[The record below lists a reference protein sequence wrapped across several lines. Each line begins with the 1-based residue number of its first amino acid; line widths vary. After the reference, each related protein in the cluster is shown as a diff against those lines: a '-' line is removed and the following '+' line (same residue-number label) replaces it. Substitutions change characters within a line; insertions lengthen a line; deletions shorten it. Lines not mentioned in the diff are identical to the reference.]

1 MVIVEPVTVVLAR
14 AGALLVWA
22 WPRLLAWFLL
32 GWGLRLAAL
41 RLAAEVG
48 VHSALL
54 GMLILPLAVLARLGS
69 YIAMFL
75 SLRDGLALDRLQ
87 PADDAAAKSV
97 PSHAGEAFAA
107 AVLPFFTLYTAVKFL
122 EQDFEQ
128 YARWVLAR
136 VNVFSPDVRTGD
148 PTDIGSGWLVL
159 FIAATAFLLRFLLK
173 RRAERLPWW
182 TSVATVYLE
191 ALWVLLAVPKVWQ
204 ALVHGLP
211 QWLSRRRANTW
222 LHGLWDAMLAHAG
235 PLATALH
242 WCGATIVALV
252 PVVAMPIGWLTVAA
266 VIYSRSLDDDDPA
279 ARARVVGRLRRGER
293 MRKRW
298 VRLHPVVRSRSR
310 ELIADL
316 MARVQPLI
324 DAVRMMARVG
334 LAPMSVY
341 VLAYAVVAAAPS
353 WLFWMI
359 TRVVGPHPLPWW
371 RVVDEPIDL
380 LCQAVVEPVRIVL
393 VAAAFA
399 FCAHR
404 FARAE
409 SAAGPAR
416 TVVRR

>member
-1 MVIVEPVTVVLAR
+1 MEPVTVVVAR
-14 AGALLVWA
+14 AAKLLVWA

-32 GWGLRLAAL
+32 GWVLRLAAL

-75 SLRDGLALDRLQ
+75 ALRDGLALDRLR
-87 PADDAAAKSV
+87 PDDASEQAGTTR
-97 PSHAGEAFAA
+97 AGEVFAA

-136 VNVFSPDVRTGD
+136 VNVFSADVRSGD

-159 FIAATAFLLRFLLK
+159 FVAATAFLLRFLLK
-173 RRAERLPWW
+173 RRAKKLPWW
-182 TSVATVYLE
+182 TSAVTVYLE

-211 QWLSRRRANTW
+211 AWLSQRRANTW
-222 LHGLWDAMLAHAG
+222 LQGLWETLLTHAG
-235 PLATALH
+235 PVAAALH
-242 WCGATIVALV
+242 WCGAAIVALV
-252 PVVAMPIGWLTVAA
+252 PVVALPIGWLTVAA
-266 VIYSRSLDDDDPA
+266 VIYSRALDQDDPA
-279 ARARVVGRLRRGER
+279 TRARVVGRLRRGDR
-293 MRKRW
+293 LRKRW
-298 VRLHPVVRSRSR
+298 VRLHPVARNRSR
-310 ELIADL
+310 ELMADL
-316 MARVQPLI
+316 MARVRPLV
-324 DAVRMMARVG
+324 DAVRMMARAG

-353 WLFWMI
+353 WLFWAI
-359 TRVVGPHPLPWW
+359 TRVVGPHPLAWW

-399 FCAHR
+399 FCVRR
-404 FARAE
+404 FARAG
-409 SAAGPAR
+409 SADDAG
-416 TVVRR
+416 RRAVTK